1 MIPAVVIGGERRI
14 VDEDVTPRLKK
25 HGLDVIDVFPMDK
38 EMGDLPRGAEV
49 FVLLTNMMSHRH
61 NDFAKAEA
69 ERRGN
74 VKVVYGSSKGSLLV
88 RRLIAAGYPEVK
100 PPAPGA
106 EPPAKTTAVSNP
118 RLPGGF
124 YEAELV
130 GSDMD
135 ENYLYVMLQ
144 IQNDPVYGGAV
155 YTDVLISRKDYA
167 KSEGLD
173 RVYDFV
179 RTLGIPAGKTGKGVE
194 EFRRS
199 TDELW
204 GRPVWFHAAPA
215 GNGTRITY
223 YEKSQ
228 WALKSAAQRRRRA
241 SVVAA
246 PPLPV
251 SPVTPVP
258 PVTPV
263 TPVREEEPMSS
274 TRTLRVA
281 PDATAFAPGSLYHRV
296 LSVLA
301 VNPSLTRDETAESV
315 NCSTGSTF
323 STMWTKARKELGIAS
338 VRTGPV
344 TIDRPVYEA
353 ACATL
358 GVTPVVGA
366 TFYRERKPPAPQLTI
381 LPPPPVAPTPKV
393 ESPSVTEPPKD
404 DLAEIREILAL
415 LRDEMVKRDIRQMV
429 VTPEGVDFTRVVTV
443 SGKMEF

>member
-14 VDEDVTPRLKK
+14 VDEDVTPRLRK

-38 EMGDLPRGAEV
+38 EMGDLPRDAEV

-88 RRLIAAGYPEVK
+88 RRLVAAGYPEVRE
-100 PPAPGA
+100 PAPA
-106 EPPAKTTAVSNP
+106 PVAPKPAAVSNP

-124 YEAELV
+124 WEAELV

-155 YTDVLISRKDYA
+155 FTDVLISRADYA
-167 KSEGLD
+167 AGRGLD

-179 RTLGIPAGKTGKGVE
+179 RTLGIPVGKTGKGVE

-228 WALKSAAQRRRRA
+228 WALKSAAQRRRRVPVA
-241 SVVAA
+241 AA
-246 PPLPV
+246 PPP
-251 SPVTPVP
+251 PVTPVPVPVP

-263 TPVREEEPMSS
+263 TPVREEEPMPSTSS
-274 TRTLRVA
+274 LQLA
-281 PDATAFAPGSLYHRV
+281 PDTTRFRVESLYHQ
-296 LSVLA
+296 LLKVLA
-301 VNPSLTRDETAESV
+301 ADPALTRDETVQRLHITAS
-315 NCSTGSTF
+315 SSF
-323 STMWTKARKELGIAS
+323 STTWATARKELGISS

-358 GVTPVVGA
+358 GVTPVEG
-366 TFYRERKPPAPQLTI
+366 TTLHRERKPPAPQLTI
-381 LPPPPVAPTPKV
+381 LPPPPVAAAPKV
-393 ESPSVTEPPKD
+393 EAPPQVEPPKD